1 MACQLVLLTSTSA
14 SLFRSMASLSILPSL
29 ITPQQLSACW
39 TCSDVVSELSVVL
52 ATEKHEG
59 VDRTNKSNNSSSY
72 RDIKKTPP
80 TKCSTCFVTV
90 QLLTYH
96 FTSKEFAHFSRGCSV
111 QHCCLTERRFW
122 IRGHQLGPICIEFTC
137 SPRFCMSSLWMLL
150 ASHPQV
156 WVWCEE
162 LVTCSGCT
170 DLSPNVSWTA
180 APAPCNG

>member
-72 RDIKKTPP
+72 RDIKRPLPP
-80 TKCSTCFVTV
+80 SV
-90 QLLTYH
+90 QLVSLQCN
-96 FTSKEFAHFSRGCSV
+96 FSLITSRQKNLLISPGGVVFSTVASQKEGSGLEATSWGPSV
-111 QHCCLTERRFW
+111 L
-122 IRGHQLGPICIEFTC
+122 
-137 SPRFCMSSLWMLL
+137 SSHVLPV
-150 ASHPQV
+150 SV
-156 WVWCEE
+156 WVPC
-162 LVTCSGCT
+162 GCYWLHT
-170 DLSPNVSWTA
+170 HKYECDVRN
-180 APAPCNG
+180 

>member
-72 RDIKKTPP
+72 RDIKRPLPP
-80 TKCSTCFVTV
+80 SV
-90 QLLTYH
+90 QLVSLQCN
-96 FTSKEFAHFSRGCSV
+96 FSLITSRQKNLLISPGGVVFSTVASQKEGSGLEA
-111 QHCCLTERRFW
+111 T
-122 IRGHQLGPICIEFTC
+122 ICIEFTC
-137 SPRFCMSSLWMLL
+137 SPCFCMSSLWMLL